1 MNKKLLIGSI
11 TATLILGGTFAVG
24 ASELPIFDLKTNK
37 LVKYEK
43 EYIPEELAKTIAL
56 NEVNGTVENVE
67 IEKENGHFYYE
78 VEIDKDNIDYDV
90 FVEAYTGKIAYI
102 RVENDDNIK
111 NTNEVE
117 HDDSHD
123 DGTKE
128 VTSWKINHNH
138 PLLVRPAISKT
149 VQNQQVHD
157 DGTDDRDDDRQ
168 EKVKSTLSP
177 VPAASKPVT
186 TKPVQKTQV
195 RDHVRD
201 DVRDDDDDRDDDRD
215 DDDDNDDDDDGDDD

>member
-11 TATLILGGTFAVG
+11 TAALVLGGTFAVG

-37 LVKYEK
+37 LKYEK
-43 EYIPEELAKTIAL
+43 EFIPAEQAKTIAL
-56 NEVNGTVENVE
+56 NEVNGTVEDVE

-102 RVENDDNIK
+102 RVENDNNIK
-111 NTNEVE
+111 NMNEVE
-117 HDDSHD
+117 KDDSHD

-128 VTSWKINHNH
+128 ATIENKPQAPSTSK
-138 PLLVRPAISKT
+138 PAISKA

-157 DGTDDRDDDRQ
+157 DNHEDRR
-168 EKVKSTLSP
+168 
-177 VPAASKPVT
+177 
-186 TKPVQKTQV
+186 
-195 RDHVRD
+195 
-201 DVRDDDDDRDDDRD
+201 
-215 DDDDNDDDDDGDDD
+215 

>member
-11 TATLILGGTFAVG
+11 TAALVLGGTFAVG

-37 LVKYEK
+37 LKYEK
-43 EYIPEELAKTIAL
+43 EFIPAEQAKTIAL
-56 NEVNGTVENVE
+56 NEVNGTVEDVE
-67 IEKENGHFYYE
+67 IEKENGHYYYE
-78 VEIDKDNIDYDV
+78 VEIDKDNIDYDI

-117 HDDSHD
+117 KDDSHD

-128 VTSWKINHNH
+128 VTIENKPQAPSTSK
-138 PLLVRPAISKT
+138 PAITKT

-157 DGTDDRDDDRQ
+157 DNTDDRDDDRQ
-168 EKVKSTLSP
+168 EKIKSTQSP

-201 DVRDDDDDRDDDRD
+201 DV
-215 DDDDNDDDDDGDDD
+215 

>member
-11 TATLILGGTFAVG
+11 TAALILGGTFAVG

-90 FVEAYTGKIAYI
+90 FVEAYTGKIAYV
-102 RVENDDNIK
+102 RVENDNNIKNMNEVEQVESIK
-111 NTNEVE
+111 NTNKVE
-117 HDDSHD
+117 KVDSHD

-128 VTSWKINHNH
+128 ATIENKPQAPSTSK
-138 PLLVRPAISKT
+138 PAISKA

-157 DGTDDRDDDRQ
+157 DDDW
-168 EKVKSTLSP
+168 
-177 VPAASKPVT
+177 
-186 TKPVQKTQV
+186 
-195 RDHVRD
+195 
-201 DVRDDDDDRDDDRD
+201 DDDRD
-215 DDDDNDDDDDGDDD
+215 DDDDNDRDDDNDNDDGD

>member
-11 TATLILGGTFAVG
+11 TAALVLGGSFAVG
-24 ASELPIFDLKTNK
+24 ASEIPIFDLKTNK
-37 LVKYEK
+37 LKYEK
-43 EYIPEELAKTIAL
+43 EFIPAEQANTIAL
-56 NEVNGTVENVE
+56 NEVNGTVEDVE
-67 IEKENGHFYYE
+67 IEKENGHYYYE
-78 VEIDKDNIDYDV
+78 VEVDKDNIDYDI

-102 RVENDDNIK
+102 RVENDDKIK
-111 NTNEVE
+111 NSNEVE
-117 HDDSHD
+117 KDDHHD

-128 VTSWKINHNH
+128 VTTGNKPQSSSTSK
-138 PLLVRPAISKT
+138 PAITKT

-157 DGTDDRDDDRQ
+157 DGNGDQDDDRQ
-168 EKVKSTLSP
+168 EKIKSTLSP

-201 DVRDDDDDRDDDRD
+201 NDDDDWDDDRD
-215 DDDDNDDDDDGDDD
+215 DDDDDVDDNDDDWDDGDDD

>member
-11 TATLILGGTFAVG
+11 TAALILGGTFAVG

-37 LVKYEK
+37 LKYEK
-43 EYIPEELAKTIAL
+43 EFIPAEQAKTIAL
-56 NEVNGTVENVE
+56 NEVNGTVEDVE
-67 IEKENGHFYYE
+67 IEKENGHYYYE

-90 FVEAYTGKIAYI
+90 FIEAYTGKIAYI

-111 NTNEVE
+111 NMNEVE
-117 HDDSHD
+117 QDDSI
-123 DGTKE
+123 KNSNE
-128 VTSWKINHNH
+128 VEKVESVKNT
-138 PLLVRPAISKT
+138 
-149 VQNQQVHD
+149 NQQVHD
-157 DGTDDRDDDRQ
+157 DNTDDRDDDRQ
-168 EKVKSTLSP
+168 EKIKSTQSP

-201 DVRDDDDDRDDDRD
+201 NDDDNDDVRDDDDD
-215 DDDDNDDDDDGDDD
+215 DDDGNDD

>member
-11 TATLILGGTFAVG
+11 TAALVLGGTFAVG
-24 ASELPIFDLKTNK
+24 ASELPIFDLKIEQARNMRKSSSLQNK
-37 LVKYEK
+37 QRR
-43 EYIPEELAKTIAL
+43 IAL
-56 NEVNGTVENVE
+56 NEVNGTVEDVE

-102 RVENDDNIK
+102 RVENDENIKNINEVESIK

-117 HDDSHD
+117 KVDSHD

-128 VTSWKINHNH
+128 ATIENKPQAPSTSK
-138 PLLVRPAISKT
+138 LTISKA

-157 DGTDDRDDDRQ
+157 DSNDDR
-168 EKVKSTLSP
+168 
-177 VPAASKPVT
+177 
-186 TKPVQKTQV
+186 
-195 RDHVRD
+195 
-201 DVRDDDDDRDDDRD
+201 
-215 DDDDNDDDDDGDDD
+215 DDDDDGDDD

>member
-11 TATLILGGTFAVG
+11 TAALVLGGTFAVG

-37 LVKYEK
+37 LKYEK
-43 EYIPEELAKTIAL
+43 EFIPAEQAKTIAL
-56 NEVNGTVENVE
+56 NEVNGTVEDVE

-78 VEIDKDNIDYDV
+78 VEIDKDNIDYDI

-111 NTNEVE
+111 NMNEVEQVESIKNTNEVE
-117 HDDSHD
+117 KDDSHD

-128 VTSWKINHNH
+128 ATIENKPQAPSTSK
-138 PLLVRPAISKT
+138 PAISKA

-157 DGTDDRDDDRQ
+157 DN
-168 EKVKSTLSP
+168 
-177 VPAASKPVT
+177 
-186 TKPVQKTQV
+186 
-195 RDHVRD
+195 H
-201 DVRDDDDDRDDDRD
+201 DDRD
-215 DDDDNDDDDDGDDD
+215 DDDDD

>member
-11 TATLILGGTFAVG
+11 TAALILGGTFAVG

-37 LVKYEK
+37 LKYEK

-67 IEKENGHFYYE
+67 IEKENGHYYYE

-111 NTNEVE
+111 NMNEVE
-117 HDDSHD
+117 KDDHHD

-128 VTSWKINHNH
+128 VTVENKPQAPSTSK
-138 PLLVRPAISKT
+138 PTISKA

-157 DGTDDRDDDRQ
+157 NNHDDRD
-168 EKVKSTLSP
+168 
-177 VPAASKPVT
+177 
-186 TKPVQKTQV
+186 
-195 RDHVRD
+195 
-201 DVRDDDDDRDDDRD
+201 DDDDDRDDD
-215 DDDDNDDDDDGDDD
+215 DGDDD

>member
-11 TATLILGGTFAVG
+11 TAALVLGGTFAVG

-78 VEIDKDNIDYDV
+78 VEIDKDNVDYDI

-111 NTNEVE
+111 NMNEVE
-117 HDDSHD
+117 KDDSHD

-128 VTSWKINHNH
+128 ATIENKPQAPSTSKPTIT
-138 PLLVRPAISKT
+138 KT

-157 DGTDDRDDDRQ
+157 DNMTIEMMSKMMTMIGTTI
-168 EKVKSTLSP
+168 EMMMIVMMTM
-177 VPAASKPVT
+177 T
-186 TKPVQKTQV
+186 
-195 RDHVRD
+195 
-201 DVRDDDDDRDDDRD
+201 
-215 DDDDNDDDDDGDDD
+215 DDDDGDDD

>member
-11 TATLILGGTFAVG
+11 TAALVLGGTFAVG
-24 ASELPIFDLKTNK
+24 ASELPIFDLKSNK
-37 LVKYEK
+37 LKYEK
-43 EYIPEELAKTIAL
+43 EFIPAEQAKTFAL
-56 NEVNGTVENVE
+56 NEVNGTVEDVE

-102 RVENDDNIK
+102 RVENDENIKNINEVESIK

-117 HDDSHD
+117 KVDSHD

-128 VTSWKINHNH
+128 ATIENKPQAPSTSK
-138 PLLVRPAISKT
+138 LTISKA

-157 DGTDDRDDDRQ
+157 DSNDDR
-168 EKVKSTLSP
+168 
-177 VPAASKPVT
+177 
-186 TKPVQKTQV
+186 
-195 RDHVRD
+195 
-201 DVRDDDDDRDDDRD
+201 
-215 DDDDNDDDDDGDDD
+215 DDDDDGDDD